1 MDGRDRGDHHGDQN
15 RGRQRREEPEGK
27 QRPTGQLG
35 KAGRERHHLP
45 RTKPKGLEEGAG
57 SIQTAPAEEAEQ
69 LLSTVP
75 DEQCDPVLAFAHGAA
90 PDSVGGCA
98 VGRCRGCVV

>member
-35 KAGRERHHLP
+35 KAGRERHHPP

-57 SIQTAPAEEAEQ
+57 SIQTVPAEEAEQ

-75 DEQCDPVLAFAHGAA
+75 DEQCANNDAQHQQSECHLHLL
-90 PDSVGGCA
+90 SRRTCSCT
-98 VGRCRGCVV
+98 RN